1 MQAGIGRTEDLERFR
16 ELSGGRLDFTIGSA
30 LDLFGGDIPYDMVR
44 EDMVPVD
51 LEQTVQLYHSGKL
64 HSLTA

>member
-1 MQAGIGRTEDLERFR
+1 MEEELVHMLGEWDGVPVTYAGGIGREEDLKRFR

-44 EDMVPVD
+44 R
-51 LEQTVQLYHSGKL
+51 YGSF
-64 HSLTA
+64 